1 MEQGYNG
8 TCQLEDNFH
17 TLMIMRMRM
26 INDDAMEFHF
36 GLRLHDRA
44 VDYASFHKYP
54 GVNQAREL
62 QTPAVLVK

>member
-1 MEQGYNG
+1 
-8 TCQLEDNFH
+8 
-17 TLMIMRMRM
+17 M

-44 VDYASFHKYP
+44 VDYAFFQIYP

-62 QTPAVLVK
+62 QTPAVLIR